1 MKIMIIMLIVSSAL
15 FCMMNH
21 PLTAGLVLLAQTIM
35 IALLSG
41 TMNMNY
47 WFSYIIF
54 LVMIGGM
61 LVLFVYM
68 TSIASNEKFKF
79 SLTTMSIIISAL
91 ALSIMSTF
99 TDSMTPVNL
108 LKMMDTYSL
117 ESMKN
122 TSLLINKYLNY
133 PHSVIY
139 LIMVIYLL
147 ITLIA
152 VVKIT
157 IKAKGTL
164 RQNF

>member
-1 MKIMIIMLIVSSAL
+1 MIIMLILLSIL
-15 FCMMNH
+15 FCLMNH
-21 PLTAGLVLLAQTIM
+21 PLTAGLVLLIQTIT

-79 SLTTMSIIISAL
+79 SISISSIIVTTVLLMVMSIFIESL
-91 ALSIMSTF
+91 
-99 TDSMTPVNL
+99 TPVAL
-108 LKMMDTYSL
+108 LKMAETYPID
-117 ESMKN
+117 SMKDP
-122 TSLLINKYLNY
+122 SLMINKYLNY
-133 PHSVIY
+133 PHSLIY
-139 LIMVIYLL
+139 LTMVIYLL

-157 IKAKGTL
+157 IKTKGAL

>member
-1 MKIMIIMLIVSSAL
+1 MIIMLILLATL
-15 FCMMNH
+15 FCLMNH

-79 SLTTMSIIISAL
+79 SPTVASIIVLMLTLAIMSIFMDSLLPA
-91 ALSIMSTF
+91 TF
-99 TDSMTPVNL
+99 
-108 LKMMDTYSL
+108 LKMMDTYTL

-133 PHSVIY
+133 PHSLIY
-139 LIMVIYLL
+139 LTMVIYLL

>member
-1 MKIMIIMLIVSSAL
+1 MMIIMLILLSVL
-15 FCMMNH
+15 FCLMNH
-21 PLTAGLVLLAQTIM
+21 PLTAGLTLLAQTIM

-79 SLTTMSIIISAL
+79 SLVVTSTIIAGLMLAITSIFI
-91 ALSIMSTF
+91 
-99 TDSMTPVNL
+99 DSLTPVAL
-108 LKMMDTYSL
+108 LKMMETHSL
-117 ESMKN
+117 EAMKN
-122 TSLLINKYLNY
+122 TNLLINKYLNY
-133 PHSVIY
+133 PHSLIY
-139 LIMVIYLL
+139 LTMVVYLL